1 MKNKKE
7 EKKEN
12 ILINQLKNKEEIKIE
27 NKSILINQLKKIKKR
42 KIK

>member
-1 MKNKKE
+1 MGCSSFNIRKKKVMKNKKE

-27 NKSILINQLKKIKKR
+27 K
-42 KIK
+42 